1 MEFGRLR
8 TDVEKIRP
16 MSQELDLTKQIV
28 TGLGNDTGYL
38 KDELNSQRLLM
49 NSLRQQMQFMM
60 VDRRRS
66 RMSMY
71 NLSSSSNMTSNSN
84 NNSDNESQEISRLST
99 KL

>member
-1 MEFGRLR
+1 
-8 TDVEKIRP
+8 